1 MQALHHGY
9 TSRMKK
15 FLHGWWLSVLILLVG
30 CAVPMQAHAQDGALT
45 DEEVGEAIEKIKKF
59 LYDAQDPQTGGWYGS
74 YHSGPND
81 QPSRNDWGP
90 TAMAAL
96 ALIVAGESPQHP
108 QLAKAL
114 KLLGEVE
121 ITGVYALSMRAH
133 LWSYLPQGT
142 FGGALAK
149 DAGTMIRTTYTANSG
164 GQAIPARFDYIV
176 YGAPGFKEE
185 NNRIDNST
193 TQYGILALWQASKR
207 GIDVPKGFWVD
218 AIDGFLKLQSD
229 FDGGWAYNASRTSSE
244 TMTCAGLTCLYVA
257 QQELFRDQDKP
268 NAKVQASINAGL
280 KYLDEHFGKH
290 GGAHGGDGYLFY
302 GYERVGLASGRKYF
316 NGQDWYQTIARK
328 IVSRNARFGNQIHQA
343 AFYLMFLARGRV
355 PVWINKLE
363 IDGVAWNNRPND
375 VYFLNRFIS
384 EYREHEVNWQVV
396 NVNSDPTDWISA
408 PLMWISCDEEIPWT
422 DEHVAKIREYIDLGG
437 TIIANPEGGSRSF
450 TNSIEDLASRLYP
463 DLRFTDMPADH
474 PMANLLVGD
483 PRQRR
488 GPPIRMLTNGA
499 RVLMVMPQKDWGM
512 KFQADTTPDP
522 EKEDEWRYITNIYGV
537 VTDRGMLTPRLS
549 SPMVKKENRPATG
562 TIKVVIPQWQDP
574 AGKLREHDVYRVMKN
589 YMFNETGKQL
599 IVEQLPLTELESADP
614 SLVHM
619 VGVDESNVEESE
631 RAAIQN
637 YLAKGG
643 NILVENLGG
652 TGNFAQSIRDQLGP
666 VFPGDENTV
675 SSRKGLITGI
685 GLPEGSTSNR
695 RLVYRRLV
703 LERANPDARLLLRGY
718 EKDDRYPVLLSFED
732 LSLGMLGVRQYGIN
746 GYGVE
751 TARDLMVN
759 ILLAANQAYPGS
771 TEPHAPAEEAAAE

>member
-1 MQALHHGY
+1 
-9 TSRMKK
+9 MKK
-15 FLHGWWLSVLILLVG
+15 FLQGWWLPVLVLAVG
-30 CAVPMQAHAQDGALT
+30 CATPTQAVAQDNALT
-45 DEEVGEAIEKIKKF
+45 DEQVGEAIEKIKQY
-59 LYDAQDPQTGGWYGS
+59 LYDAQDPQTGGWFGA

-81 QPSRNDWGP
+81 QPTRNDWGP

-108 QLAKAL
+108 QLARAL

-142 FGGALAK
+142 FGGALNK
-149 DAGTMIRTTYTANSG
+149 DARTMMQTAYTADVG
-164 GQAIPARFDYIV
+164 GKTIPARFDYIV
-176 YGAPGFKEE
+176 YGAPGFREN

-229 FDGGWAYNASRTSSE
+229 FDGGWAYNMSRTSSE

-268 NAKVQASINAGL
+268 NAKVQEAINAGL

-302 GYERVGLASGRKYF
+302 GYERVALASGRKYF
-316 NGQDWYQTIARK
+316 GGQDWYQTIARK
-328 IVSRNARFGNQIHQA
+328 IVSRNGRYGDSIHNA
-343 AFYLMFLARGRV
+343 AFHLMFLARGRV

-363 IDGVAWNNRPND
+363 IPDTDWNNRPND

-396 NVNSDPTDWISA
+396 NINSDPADWIAA
-408 PLMWISCDEEIPWT
+408 PLMWISSDEEIAWT
-422 DEHVAKIREYIDLGG
+422 DDQVAKMRTYIDLGG

-450 TNSIEDLASRLYP
+450 RNSIEDLASRLYP
-463 DLRFTDMPADH
+463 ELEFTDMPADH

-483 PRQRR
+483 PRQRK

-512 KFQADTTPDP
+512 KFQADKNPDP
-522 EKEDEWRYITNIYGV
+522 EKTDEWRYITNIYGV
-537 VTDRGMLTPRLS
+537 VTDRGELTPRLS
-549 SPMVKKENRPATG
+549 SPMVKKIERPTTG
-562 TIKVVIPQWQDP
+562 TIKIVIPQWQDP
-574 AGKLREHDVYRVMKN
+574 AGKLPEHDVYRMMKN
-589 YMFNETGKQL
+589 YMHNETGKQL
-599 IVEQLPLTELESADP
+599 LIEELPLAELESADP
-614 SLVHM
+614 SLLHM
-619 VGVDESNVEESE
+619 VGVNAVKVEESE
-631 RAAIQN
+631 RTAIQN

-652 TGNFAQSIRDQLGP
+652 TGDFAQSIRDQLGP

-675 SSRKGLITGI
+675 SIRKGLITGI
-685 GLPEGSTSNR
+685 GLPEGNKNNR

-703 LERANPDARLLLRGY
+703 LERSNPDARLLLRGY
-718 EKDDRYPVLLSFED
+718 EKDNRYPVLLSYED

-759 ILLAANQAYPGS
+759 ILLDANQAYPGS
-771 TEPHAPAEEAAAE
+771 TQPHSPAEEAVPE